1 MQCPVRGRPRGGAS
15 QPLLNRMPVDVGAG
29 FVGLLFGLAAGPFA
43 DRVATN
49 APLRRPLLARTPWSS
64 RFVLVTAATGLF
76 GAAAGLAYGVTLE
89 ALIAAL
95 FCWVLVVVTRTDFEH
110 RIIPNR
116 IVVPGT
122 VVILGLRTVE
132 DPSVVWLLAALA
144 AGAVLFV
151 VVLAYPKG
159 MGMGDVKLAAFL
171 GAGLGVAVAVAFFV
185 GFLSAFVPAAFL
197 LVRHGR
203 AARKQAIPLGPFLAF
218 GAVVALFA
226 GDEILDWY
234 LGPR

>member
-1 MQCPVRGRPRGGAS
+1 MTGRSEAGAPES
-15 QPLLNRMPVDVGAG
+15 MPVDVGAG
-29 FVGLLFGLAAGPFA
+29 FVGLLVGLAAGPLA

-49 APLRRPLLARTPWSS
+49 APVRRPLLARTPLSS
-64 RFVLVTAATGLF
+64 RLILVTAATGLF
-76 GAAAGLAYGVTLE
+76 GGAAGLAFGLTLE
-89 ALIAAL
+89 ALTAAL
-95 FCWVLVVVTRTDFEH
+95 FCWVLVVVTRTDLEH

-116 IVVPGT
+116 VVVPGT
-122 VVILGLRTVE
+122 LVILGLRTVE
-132 DPSVVWLLAALA
+132 DPSVVWVLAALV
-144 AGAVLFV
+144 AGAVLFAV
-151 VVLAYPKG
+151 ALAYPKG

-171 GAGLGVAVAVAFFV
+171 GAGLGGAVAVAFFV

-203 AARKQAIPLGPFLAF
+203 AARKRAIPLGPFLAL

>member
-1 MQCPVRGRPRGGAS
+1 M
-15 QPLLNRMPVDVGAG
+15 LVDVVAG
-29 FVGLLFGLAAGPFA
+29 LVGLLVGLAAGPLA

-49 APLRRPLLARTPWSS
+49 APARRPLLARTPRSS
-64 RFVLVTAATGLF
+64 RLVLVTAATGLF
-76 GAAAGLAYGVTLE
+76 GAAAGLVFGVTLE
-89 ALIAAL
+89 AFIATV
-95 FCWVLVVVTRTDFEH
+95 FCWVLVVVTRTDLEH

-116 IVVPGT
+116 VVVPAT
-122 VVILGLRTVE
+122 VVILGLRTLD

-144 AGAVLFV
+144 AGAVLFA

-171 GAGLGVAVAVAFFV
+171 GAGLGAAVAVAFFI
-185 GFLSAFVPAAFL
+185 GFLSAFVPAAYL
-197 LVRHGR
+197 LVKHGR
-203 AARKQAIPLGPFLAF
+203 AARKQAIPLGPFLAL

-226 GDEILDWY
+226 GDDILDWY